1 MSPLPP
7 AAGSTVLGSPS
18 RAVDAD
24 ALASA
29 LMAPRIAGLDFLRAL
44 AVALV
49 LLGHSAESVASLADL
64 LGVVSGLGV
73 KVFFVLSGFLITRL
87 LFDELDTHGRVD
99 FRAFYRRRLARL
111 MPAFYLY
118 LVVAIGILWV
128 RGKPIP
134 WAAVTASMLYVTNY
148 YQAFTGAQTNIV
160 AHCWSLAVEEQF
172 YMLWPLLA
180 AFLVRRRLSMV
191 RALVMIIVAV
201 WCWRLFLTLQV
212 QASVD
217 YIYRALD
224 TRADELAVGCLIA
237 ALFRD
242 SKWRERLAV
251 IMQLPLIGP
260 VLVLLIYASTVMD
273 GQSAVFKYCVG
284 YMVEPILIGLLMILT
299 VLAASRTTGWL
310 AAVLNHRVLVHMGQ
324 VSYGMYL
331 FHGMIM
337 FTIQHA
343 VEGRTDNFW
352 LGFASAF
359 VAVFAFSSAVFRWY
373 ETPMRR
379 LINGH

>member
-1 MSPLPP
+1 MP
-7 AAGSTVLGSPS
+7 GSPS
-18 RAVDAD
+18 RAAEDGAT
-24 ALASA
+24 LAAA

-49 LLGHSAESVASLADL
+49 MLGHSVESIEGLGDL

-73 KVFFVLSGFLITRL
+73 KVFFVLSGLLITRL
-87 LFDELDTHGRVD
+87 LLDEIDAHGRID
-99 FRAFYRRRLARL
+99 FKAFYRRRIARL

-118 LVVAIGILWV
+118 LAVALGVLWL

-134 WAAVTASMLYVTNY
+134 WAAVTASVLYVTNY

-180 AFLVRRRLSMV
+180 VFLVTRRMNMA
-191 RALVMIIVAV
+191 RALVFIIVAV
-201 WCWRLFLTLQV
+201 WGWRLFLTLQGG
-212 QASVD
+212 ASVD

-237 ALFRD
+237 VLVR
-242 SKWRERLAV
+242 SGPWRNRLARV
-251 IMQLPLIGP
+251 VQWPWAGP
-260 VLVLLIYASTVMD
+260 VLALLIYASTVAD
-273 GQSAVFKYCVG
+273 GQSQVFKYCVG
-284 YMVEPILIGLLMILT
+284 YMVEPPLIGLLIMVT
-299 VLAASRTTGWL
+299 VVAATRTTGWL
-310 AAVLNHRVLVHMGQ
+310 TTLLNHRVLVHMGQ

-337 FTIQHA
+337 FSVQHA
-343 VEGRTDNFW
+343 VQGLTGSFW

-359 VAVFAFSSAVFRWY
+359 AAVFVFAAAVFRWY